1 MCFLNHINCKINIDK
16 SEGLYYNVLNGSDI
30 EIFTFYE
37 YTQYS
42 QKYEIKNQYLSDNV
56 CEYLLEEI
64 SNPDDKIFRK
74 ILDKKEIEEEKQMM
88 QVIEM
93 LNKERAKL
101 KRDSIKEGRVQ
112 CKIEHIKNM
121 MKENLPIELICKITG
136 MTENEIQK
144 LKINKM

>member
-1 MCFLNHINCKINIDK
+1 
-16 SEGLYYNVLNGSDI
+16 
-30 EIFTFYE
+30 
-37 YTQYS
+37 
-42 QKYEIKNQYLSDNV
+42 
-56 CEYLLEEI
+56 
-64 SNPDDKIFRK
+64 
-74 ILDKKEIEEEKQMM
+74 MM

-112 CKIEHIKNM
+112 CKIEYIKNM

-144 LKINKM
+144 LIKCNL